1 MRSSIS
7 NVSWDLLDAAVIG
20 GRGEEPVVE
29 GGARTWTHARLL
41 EEVGALG
48 GLLHHLGIG
57 VGVPVVVALDEE
69 HAVEAVAAALATARI
84 GGVVCTEDD
93 GSAPVVVVSSGST
106 VPAGE
111 GRERLVR
118 ARPGESVA
126 EPDLDW
132 SVMLRAGR
140 TDPAA
145 CVVLEPGA
153 AYSPTRSVAEQRE
166 VLAAEPAP
174 YRPEVL
180 RRLLQ
185 V

>member
-1 MRSSIS
+1 MS
-7 NVSWDLLDAAVIG
+7 NVSWDLLDAPVIG
-20 GRGEEPVVE
+20 GRGEEPVVD
-29 GGARTWTHARLL
+29 GARTWTHARLL
-41 EEVGALG
+41 EEVAALG
-48 GLLHHLGIG
+48 GLLRHLGVG

-69 HAVEAVAAALATARI
+69 HALEAVAAALATARI
-84 GGVVCTEDD
+84 GGVVRTDDD

-118 ARPGESVA
+118 ARAGESVA

-145 CVVLEPGA
+145 CEVLEPGA

-174 YRPEVL
+174 YHPEVL